1 MHEVPITLSSTSEN
15 EAIPVTVCGTP
26 TQQQAPTRSK
36 RTQFPKEAFAD
47 LIRLIHGNIHGK
59 KFLGR
64 EFISYWTKKNDAC
77 QISMNS
83 LLNKIRDIGK
93 WMSCPEEGPM
103 HQKVCWY
110 VSEEIRKE
118 YIEEDLSLPNRWSYT
133 LIPKRK
139 SDFSEIAEKLDKEEK
154 EKEKEKKTVPLITHF
169 TKKITQEEMKKQ
181 LTVKPGETSSP
192 QSKKP
197 VQPKTAKRATMI
209 SVARGEQFSK
219 ALKENLLKSFVNN
232 NETVNENS
240 GKNGSSDENGK
251 ELSNKEGKS
260 SKKEVEDRLGTAPME
275 CDSDSETEEKSST
288 NTEQNKNDTK
298 SQCGTL
304 DKDAKG
310 IVDNVMVID
319 ICRSAEEN

>member
-1 MHEVPITLSSTSEN
+1 
-15 EAIPVTVCGTP
+15 
-26 TQQQAPTRSK
+26 
-36 RTQFPKEAFAD
+36 
-47 LIRLIHGNIHGK
+47 
-59 KFLGR
+59 
-64 EFISYWTKKNDAC
+64 
-77 QISMNS
+77 
-83 LLNKIRDIGK
+83 
-93 WMSCPEEGPM
+93 M